1 MENTNTTP
9 QPLGRYADI
18 LYDRWFKRTFGEP
31 RHERLMQ
38 LFLQALIPE
47 RKIKS
52 LSFGPQ
58 EQINPTDAHKDVRL
72 DVECTDEDGTR
83 FLVEMQLKRQADF
96 FDRAVFISSFGIQKQ
111 LLRGQK
117 GNDYTLAPVY
127 SIGVLDFILHAAD
140 DPRVLYRYMLQEEQ
154 THAVMTDHFQILFL
168 ELPKARNPF
177 TEEASELDKICYALR
192 NLNTFEEQPAQLT
205 GEFFTLLFNSAEI
218 ATFTPEEKIKYE
230 SDMTSKRD
238 IENQI
243 RYSHDTGVK
252 EGIEQGIEQGIDRTV
267 EALRQSGMPE
277 EEIQRII
284 ALVKQ
289 QEAFEG

>member
-58 EQINPTDAHKDVRL
+58 EQVNPNEEYKDVRL

-83 FLVEMQLKRQADF
+83 FLVEMQLKRQAGF

-117 GNDYTLAPVY
+117 GKDNTLAPVY
-127 SIGVLDFILHAAD
+127 FIGVLDFILHAAD
-140 DPRVLYRYMLQEEQ
+140 DPRVMYHYMLLEEVS
-154 THAVMTDHFQILFL
+154 HVVMMDYSRF
-168 ELPKARNPF
+168 
-177 TEEASELDKICYALR
+177 
-192 NLNTFEEQPAQLT
+192 LNTAPPFPWHKKELTQNNEPAP
-205 GEFFTLLFNSAEI
+205 F
-218 ATFTPEEKIKYE
+218 
-230 SDMTSKRD
+230 
-238 IENQI
+238 
-243 RYSHDTGVK
+243 V
-252 EGIEQGIEQGIDRTV
+252 
-267 EALRQSGMPE
+267 
-277 EEIQRII
+277 
-284 ALVKQ
+284 
-289 QEAFEG
+289 

>member
-1 MENTNTTP
+1 MENSNTTP

-58 EQINPTDAHKDVRL
+58 EQVNPNDAYKDVRL

-83 FLVEMQLKRQADF
+83 FLVEMQLKRQAGF
-96 FDRAVFISSFGIQKQ
+96 FDRAVFVSSFGIQKQ
-111 LLRGQK
+111 LLRGRK
-117 GNDYTLAPVY
+117 ENDYTLAPVY
-127 SIGVLDFILHAAD
+127 FIGILDFILHDAA
-140 DPRVLYRYMLQEEQ
+140 DPRVLYRYMFREEK
-154 THAVMTDHFQILFL
+154 TYAVMTDHIQFLFL

-177 TEEASELDKICYALR
+177 TEAATELDKICFALR
-192 NLNTFEEQPAQLT
+192 NLYTFEEQPAQLT

-230 SDMTSKRD
+230 SDMTTKRD

-243 RYSHDTGVK
+243 RYAHDT
-252 EGIEQGIEQGIDRTV
+252 GIEQGIEQGIDRTV
-267 EALRQSGMPE
+267 AALRQSGMPE
-277 EEIQRII
+277 EEVQRII
-284 ALVKQ
+284 ALVKR
-289 QEAFEG
+289 QEFVDEKD